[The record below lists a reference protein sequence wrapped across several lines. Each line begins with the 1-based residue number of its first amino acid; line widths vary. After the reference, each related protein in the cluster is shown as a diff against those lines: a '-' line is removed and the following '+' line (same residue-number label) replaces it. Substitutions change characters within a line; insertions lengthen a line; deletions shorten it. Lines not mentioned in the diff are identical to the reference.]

1 MAAQAWMLGAWIFVE
16 NPGRSENEDLNLT
29 VGGTIHLN
37 TEALRLLGE
46 QLLTVKIEVYDHDT
60 FSADDLLATNST
72 FQFAVHDTDFHCF
85 HTPVI
90 VPHKTLNEC
99 EFWNDDS
106 AEVFAYVSAG
116 AGNVQTNTA
125 QSNQEDV
132 KIYP

>member
-29 VGGTIHLN
+29 VGGTIYSN

-90 VPHKTLNEC
+90 SPTKRST
-99 EFWNDDS
+99 S
-106 AEVFAYVSAG
+106 ASFGMMILQKSLPM
-116 AGNVQTNTA
+116 
-125 QSNQEDV
+125 
-132 KIYP
+132 YPQGRATYKRIPRNLIRKM